1 MHDLSEDIR
10 LPEGCPNC
18 GSHRV
23 RVSQVKNP
31 DDKVFC
37 ASCNTVIGL
46 YAEVK
51 ERLNKASTSEA
62 EQLLE
67 EAANKK
73 SS

>member
-10 LPEGCPNC
+10 LPDGCPNC
-18 GSHRV
+18 GSHRA
-23 RVSQVKNP
+23 RVSRVGNP

-46 YAEVK
+46 YGEVK
-51 ERLNKASTSEA
+51 ERLIKASPGEA

>member
-18 GSHRV
+18 GSHRA
-23 RVSQVKNP
+23 RVSQVRNP

>member
-1 MHDLSEDIR
+1 MHDLSKDIR
-10 LPEGCPNC
+10 LPDGCPNC
-18 GSHRV
+18 GSHRA
-23 RVSQVKNP
+23 RVSQVGNP

-46 YAEVK
+46 RADVM
-51 ERLNKASTSEA
+51 ERVTKASPSEA

-73 SS
+73 PS